1 MTRSHLHRLKTTPQ
15 GKGREKGNVGM
26 QLEQT
31 ANIMCIALVII
42 ILNPRRLLKASN
54 IFVNKEFMREQWHT
68 SC

>member
-15 GKGREKGNVGM
+15 GKGCEKGNVGM

-31 ANIMCIALVII
+31 ANVMRNALVISSI
-42 ILNPRRLLKASN
+42 SDDYSRLATFSY
-54 IFVNKEFMREQWHT
+54 KEFMRERWHV